1 MNTRMTNTTPGEG
14 TPPTS
19 APSHSHGG
27 QGQNIASSGTQSFQ
41 DPNVINIAASSG
53 TPESIGEALPGTIG
67 TKNTRVNKGTLKGE
81 AASSGTSG
89 AASAAHHTATTQ
101 QDSSDYSESSDQSS
115 PVSSQWLQSAAPI
128 DMSTHRHERRTHRH
142 EHFWLK
148 NPLPPRPTKE
158 GEKAS

>member
-1 MNTRMTNTTPGEG
+1 MNTERTNTTPGEG

-67 TKNTRVNKGTLKGE
+67 TKDTRVNKGTLKGE

-101 QDSSDYSESSDQSS
+101 QDNSDYSESSGQSS
-115 PVSSQWLQSAAPI
+115 SISTNRKKGKEEPGAPVLAQQSW
-128 DMSTHRHERRTHRH
+128 DQLGGET
-142 EHFWLK
+142 
-148 NPLPPRPTKE
+148 PTKRRA
-158 GEKAS
+158 KPKN